1 MNIPRPADHGRIV
14 TGSDDCLNPLQLH
27 ELEEEFRRWTGA
39 SKRADV
45 TAARKRVLLIFLLKV
60 FNCVRSS

>member
-1 MNIPRPADHGRIV
+1 MPRPADHGRIV
-14 TGSDDCLNPLQLH
+14 AGSDDCLNPLQLH

-45 TAARKRVLLIFLLKV
+45 KIGRAHV
-60 FNCVRSS
+60 